1 MTPKQKS
8 NKLTEECGDNDKH
21 SLIDIPVFRY
31 LDKFHTSVSRKPTLS
46 SVLTNYEVFYH
57 QISSTI

>member
-1 MTPKQKS
+1 MTPKHQP

-21 SLIDIPVFRY
+21 SLMDIPIFRY
-31 LDKFHTSVSRKPTLS
+31 LDKFHTFVYRKPTLS
-46 SVLTNYEVFYH
+46 GVLTNYEVFYL